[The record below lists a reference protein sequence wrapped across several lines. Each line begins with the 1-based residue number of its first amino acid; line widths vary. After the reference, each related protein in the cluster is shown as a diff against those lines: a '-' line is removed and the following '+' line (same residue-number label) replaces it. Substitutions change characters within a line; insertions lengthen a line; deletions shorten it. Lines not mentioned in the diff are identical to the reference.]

1 MYTEEEEYENYKS
14 WREDMEFIDRYIDRL
29 DPLLNG
35 EIRRHN
41 QSLDQD
47 ERTK

>member
-14 WREDMEFIDRYIDRL
+14 WRENMEIMDRYMDRL
-29 DPLLNG
+29 EQLLNG

-41 QSLDQD
+41 QSLNQD